1 MRKLIV
7 WINTT
12 ANDIVSGP
20 PTDKNSLIWSDPA
33 NIEDF
38 SARLSESMVSV
49 DAILLGRATYEILT
63 TQWPH
68 VAEWPDVSDIVLRL
82 GEQINTTPKVV
93 VSGHPIEGL
102 HWGTFEPPT
111 QLTGPNAQQQI
122 RQLKA
127 SEGGDIIIFG
137 SLTLVQS
144 LTKAGLVDEY
154 AKTIYPV
161 VMNEGKRLFEN
172 LDARMDLQLISAESS
187 EHGGILVKYA
197 PDSPRAARRD
207 PME

>member
-7 WINTT
+7 WINST
-12 ANDIVSGP
+12 ADDIVTGP
-20 PTDKNSLIWSDPA
+20 PSDKKSLLWSDPA

-38 SARLSESMVSV
+38 SAKLSESMAGV
-49 DAILLGRATYEILT
+49 DTILLGRVTYEIFT

-68 VAEWPDVSDIVLRL
+68 VAEWPDVSDVVLRL

-93 VSGHPIEGL
+93 ASGHPIEGL

-111 QLTGPNAQQQI
+111 QLPGASAEQQI

-127 SEGGDIIIFG
+127 TDGGDIITFG

-161 VMNEGKRLFEN
+161 VVNEGSRLFEN
-172 LDARMDLQLISAESS
+172 LDARMDLRLISAETT
-187 EHGGILVKYA
+187 EHGGILAKYA
-197 PDSPRAARRD
+197 PASPRAARRD
-207 PME
+207 PMD